1 MSPKGKLH
9 EQGFNYALAKA
20 LRTCNPEWNETTV
33 IAERTGARKR
43 FDIEIDTDN
52 MPKVVI
58 ECAFEGDGGMDAK
71 ARLDNSELK
80 IETAISIDIPNAFE
94 RMAEETAAQK
104 LIDGAE
110 IGYAVL
116 QQKDFRF
123 PEQGYLSGN
132 VRDLAAFIQVAS
144 VSKDSVERVADEV
157 VELIRGAGGKLSAHL
172 SDTARNKIVQLM
184 SQRSYLNGTQTAA
197 VLWLDAMLVQSK
209 IHKSGDVDINQ
220 LPLAHDADPLALSR
234 EWRKILQTNWHSIFE
249 PAVDAL
255 EVAAR
260 EYSPNVSAALEKLV
274 EAVGAI
280 NRAKLGSQIN
290 VGAEL
295 FPKISE
301 DRKQAA
307 AFYTLPATAEFLAHL
322 TIRES
327 DAHKWD
333 AKIFSRI
340 KVADF
345 ACGTGTLLRAAV
357 NRIAG
362 FYAAGGGSADGL
374 NRLHRDALECGILG
388 TDVSPVAAHLALS
401 SLVLT
406 GSGKSYARTDIGP
419 LKVGDPDRTGALEYL
434 TSSRQQDM
442 LQGQFQETLSGD
454 GTDDDSDEAGMI
466 VANDNAFD
474 YVLMNPPYSRT
485 RGGQSAFDIADL
497 TDAERNACQERWGKL
512 LDNQEQQAPLWD
524 APAIKTAGMAAS
536 FLCIARRKVKVGGRI
551 GFVLPLTAA
560 FAQSWGKTR
569 AMLVTDFD
577 DIIAITSP
585 RRELKSKVSADTGMG
600 EMLLIAAKRNTANK
614 QPSPV
619 LCVVTDDMPT
629 RVGIAGEY
637 ARSIISAM
645 RTMRGEKAYIL
656 AADSE
661 IGRMIRFHPQ
671 SRDAAWSHLGVRH
684 LELAAMADALSRGEL
699 RDITKPHHQT
709 INCSMIKMHEL
720 FEIGPGNDLIGK
732 PYGSKMPRG
741 AFVIY
746 PIKDE
751 SDVVGMHHALW
762 AAKADEQTKLRVPP
776 THKGTV
782 FNQKILDAI
791 EKQAGYMHIAFGM
804 QWTSQ
809 ALIAAA
815 TENPVFGGTAWV
827 TLLSDDENLLHAFAL
842 YANSIFGALV
852 YWTKG
857 TRTQL
862 GRARLSHSVVKS
874 MPVPDLRQ
882 LPADKLQT
890 AAAVFAANADAEL
903 LPLCQLH
910 TDANRHKIDRA
921 VAEMLG
927 IDLDESALQ
936 AIRRAFCEE
945 PSIHGNNTAALAR
958 LDADH

>member
-1 MSPKGKLH
+1 MQPMSPKGKLH

-20 LRTCNPEWNETTV
+20 LRTCNPEWNESTV
-33 IAERTGARKR
+33 IAERTGGAKR
-43 FDIEIDTDN
+43 PDIEIDTDN

-80 IETAISIDIPNAFE
+80 IETAISIDIPKAFE
-94 RMAEETAAQK
+94 SMAEETAAQK

-116 QQKDFRF
+116 QKKDFRF
-123 PEQGYLSGN
+123 PAQGYLSGT

-157 VELIRGAGGKLSAHL
+157 VELIRGAGGKLHAHM
-172 SDTARNKIVQLM
+172 STYARDKIVQLIAQH
-184 SQRSYLNGTQTAA
+184 SNLNGMQTAA

-209 IHKSGDVDINQ
+209 IHKSGDMDINP
-220 LPLAHDADPLALSR
+220 LPMPDDVDPVALVR

-249 PAVDAL
+249 PAVEAL

-260 EYSPNVSAALEKLV
+260 QYDKGVSDALENLLR
-274 EAVGAI
+274 AVNEI
-280 NRAKLGSQIN
+280 MHAKLGSQIN

-295 FPKISE
+295 FPKLSE

-307 AFYTLPATAEFLAHL
+307 AFYTLPATAEVLAHL
-322 TIRES
+322 TIRED
-327 DAHKWD
+327 DAHEWD
-333 AKIFSRI
+333 DKIFSRI

-362 FYAAGGGSADGL
+362 FYAAGGGSDKGL
-374 NRLHRDALECGILG
+374 QRLHRDALQGGILG

-406 GSGKSYARTDIGP
+406 GSGKSYKRTHIGP
-419 LKVGDPDRTGALEYL
+419 VPVGAPDRTGALEYL

-442 LQGQFQETLSGD
+442 LHGKFQETLSGD
-454 GTDDDSDEAGMI
+454 DADDAGMI
-466 VANDNAFD
+466 VATDNAFD

-512 LDNQEQQAPLWD
+512 LANQ
-524 APAIKTAGMAAS
+524 PAIKTAGMAAS

-560 FAQSWGKTR
+560 FAQSWAETR
-569 AMLVTDFD
+569 EMLVTYFD
-577 DIIAITSP
+577 DLIAVTVMRTQS
-585 RRELKSKVSADTGMG
+585 KSHVSADTGLA
-600 EMLLIAAKRNTANK
+600 EMLLIATKRKCANEH
-614 QPSPV
+614 PASV
-619 LCVVTDDMPT
+619 LCVMPNEIPT
-629 RVGIAGEY
+629 RVGIAGEV
-637 ARSIISAM
+637 ARSII
-645 RTMRGEKAYIL
+645 RTMHTMRNDKAYIYTDV
-656 AADSE
+656 AGKNE
-661 IGRMIRFHPQ
+661 IGRMIRFYPP
-671 SRDAAWSHLGVRH
+671 SRDAAWSHLGANKP
-684 LELAAMADALSRGEL
+684 ELAILADALTRGEL
-699 RDITKPHHQT
+699 MDITARHRARLKYP
-709 INCSMIKMHEL
+709 MIKMQKL
-720 FEIGPGNDLIGK
+720 FDIGPTHHLIGHLYAAEEIGALTLHPVVDK
-732 PYGSKMPRG
+732 
-741 AFVIY
+741 
-746 PIKDE
+746 
-751 SDVVGMHHALW
+751 SDAVGMHRALW
-762 AAKADEQTKLRVPP
+762 AAESNEQTTLRVLP
-776 THKGTV
+776 THKGVV
-782 FNQKILDAI
+782 FDHESFERIQDKHGTLHY
-791 EKQAGYMHIAFGM
+791 QRGL

-809 ALIAAA
+809 ALVAA
-815 TENPVFGGTAWV
+815 TTDYSVFGGRAWTTFMCEDK
-827 TLLSDDENLLHAFAL
+827 TLTRAFAL
-842 YANSIFGALV
+842 WGNSIFGALI
-852 YWTKG
+852 YWTQG
-857 TRTQL
+857 QRTQI
-862 GRARLSHSVVKS
+862 GRSMMQVKAIS
-874 MPVPDLRQ
+874 QIPVPDLRQ

-890 AAAVFAANADAEL
+890 AAAFFAANADAEL

-910 TDANRHKIDRA
+910 ADANRKKIDRA

-945 PSIHGNNTAALAR
+945 PSIHGNNAAALAR

>member
-80 IETAISIDIPNAFE
+80 IETAISIDIPKAFE
-94 RMAEETAAQK
+94 SMAEETAAQK

-157 VELIRGAGGKLSAHL
+157 VELIRGAGGNLHAHL

-307 AFYTLPATAEFLAHL
+307 AFYTLPATAELLAHL

-327 DAHKWD
+327 DAHEWD

-374 NRLHRDALECGILG
+374 ERLHRDALECGILG

-434 TSSRQQDM
+434 TSSRQQDI
-442 LQGQFQETLSGD
+442 LHGQFQETLSGD
-454 GTDDDSDEAGMI
+454 GADDVGMI
-466 VANDNAFD
+466 VATDNAFD

-497 TDAERNACQERWGKL
+497 TDTERHACQERWGEL
-512 LDNQEQQAPLWD
+512 LNKQ
-524 APAIKTAGMAAS
+524 PALKTAGMAAS
-536 FLCIARRKVKVGGRI
+536 FLCIAQRKVKIGGRI

-560 FAQSWGKTR
+560 FAQSWAETR
-569 AMLVTDFD
+569 EMLVTYFD
-577 DIIAITSP
+577 DIIAITGSQY
-585 RRELKSKVSADTGMG
+585 SADTGMG
-600 EMLLIAAKRNTANK
+600 EMLFIATKRDTPLNK
-614 QPSPV
+614 PAPV
-619 LCVVTDDMPT
+619 LCVMTDMPE
-629 RVGIAGEY
+629 RVGIAAEY
-637 ARSIISAM
+637 ARCITNAM
-645 RTMRGEKAYIL
+645 DTMRGDKAFIR
-656 AADSE
+656 AGDSE
-661 IGRMIRFHPQ
+661 IGRVIRFYPPYAG
-671 SRDAAWSHLGVRH
+671 AAWSHLGMQH
-684 LELAAMADALSRGEL
+684 IELALLADALTRGKL
-699 RDITKPHHQT
+699 HDITKPHHQT
-709 INCSMIKMHEL
+709 INCPMIKMHEL
-720 FEIGPGNDLIGK
+720 FVIGPSNDLIGK
-732 PYGSKMPRG
+732 PHGSKMPRG

-751 SDVVGMHHALW
+751 TDVVGMHHALW
-762 AAKADEQTKLRVPP
+762 AAKANEQTKLRVPP

-782 FNQKILDAI
+782 FNQQILDAI

-804 QWTSQ
+804 RWTSQ

-862 GRARLSHSVVKS
+862 GRARLSHSVVKG

-890 AAAVFAANADAEL
+890 AAAFFAANAEAEL

>member
-1 MSPKGKLH
+1 MQPMSPKGKLH
-9 EQGFNYALAKA
+9 EQGFNYALARA
-20 LRTCNPEWNETTV
+20 LRKCNPAWAADGV
-33 IAERTGARKR
+33 IKDERTGARKR
-43 FDIEIDTDN
+43 FDIEIDAPT

-71 ARLDNSELK
+71 ARLADPELQF
-80 IETAISIDIPNAFE
+80 ETAISINIPPQFKN
-94 RMAEETAAQK
+94 MSGETAEKK
-104 LIDGAE
+104 LHDGVE

-116 QQKDFRF
+116 QKKDFRF
-123 PEQGYLSGN
+123 PEKGYLFGN

-144 VSKDSVERVADEV
+144 VSKDSVERVADEAV
-157 VELIRGAGGKLSAHL
+157 KLIRGAGGKLSAHL
-172 SDTARNKIVQLM
+172 SDPARNKIVQLM

-209 IHKSGDVDINQ
+209 IHKSGAMDINPLPMPDDVD
-220 LPLAHDADPLALSR
+220 PVALVY

-249 PAVDAL
+249 PAVEAL

-260 EYSPNVSAALEKLV
+260 QYDKGVSDALENLLR
-274 EAVGAI
+274 AVNEI
-280 NRAKLGSQIN
+280 MRAQLGSQIN

-307 AFYTLPATAEFLAHL
+307 AFYTLPATAELLAHL

-327 DAHKWD
+327 DAHDWD
-333 AKIFSRI
+333 AEIFSRI

-362 FYAAGGGSADGL
+362 FYSANGGSGEGL
-374 NRLHRDALECGILG
+374 KRLHCDALESGILG

-406 GSGKSYARTDIGP
+406 GSGKSYERTYIGP

-442 LQGQFQETLSGD
+442 LHGSFQETLSGD
-454 GTDDDSDEAGMI
+454 GVDDAGMI
-466 VANDNAFD
+466 VATDNAFD

-497 TDAERNACQERWGKL
+497 TDTERHACQERWGKL
-512 LDNQEQQAPLWD
+512 LANQ
-524 APAIKTAGMAAS
+524 PAIKTAGMAAS

-560 FAQSWGKTR
+560 FAQSWAETR
-569 AMLVTDFD
+569 AMLVTYFD
-577 DIIAITSP
+577 DVIVITASQ
-585 RRELKSKVSADTGMG
+585 RETQSNVSADTGIG
-600 EMLLIAAKRNTANK
+600 EMLLIATKRDTANE
-614 QPSPV
+614 QSTPV
-619 LCVVTDDMPT
+619 LCVMPNEMPF
-629 RVGIAGEY
+629 RIGVAGEY
-637 ARSIISAM
+637 ARSIISAIDEM
-645 RTMRGEKAYIL
+645 TDDHSYIR
-656 AADSE
+656 AGDSE
-661 IGRMIRFHPQ
+661 IGRIIRFHPP
-671 SRDAAWSHLGVRH
+671 SRDAAWSHLGARH
-684 LELAAMADALSRGEL
+684 VELALLADALTRGEL
-699 RDITKPHHQT
+699 RT
-709 INCSMIKMHEL
+709 IAARPCGTVNCSMVDMQEL
-720 FEIGPGNDLIGK
+720 FDIGPTHHLIGHLYDAEEIGALKLHPVVDK
-732 PYGSKMPRG
+732 
-741 AFVIY
+741 
-746 PIKDE
+746 
-751 SDVVGMHHALW
+751 SDVVGMNRALW
-762 AAKADEQTKLRVPP
+762 AAKAKEQTSLRVLP
-776 THKGTV
+776 THKGVV
-782 FNQKILDAI
+782 FNREIFDRIENKIGTLHYSRGLRWNAQKLVV
-791 EKQAGYMHIAFGM
+791 
-804 QWTSQ
+804 
-809 ALIAAA
+809 A
-815 TENPVFGGTAWV
+815 TTESPVFGGRTWT
-827 TLLSDDENLLHAFAL
+827 TLMSDADDLLCAFSL
-842 YANSIFGALV
+842 WANSIFGALV
-852 YWTKG
+852 HWTRG
-857 TRTQL
+857 SRTDA
-862 GRARLSHSVVKS
+862 GRATMQVKAIS
-874 MPVPDLRQ
+874 QIPVPDLRQ

-890 AAAVFAANADAEL
+890 AAAFFAANADAEL

-910 TDANRHKIDRA
+910 ADANRHKIDRA